1 MSTCVVNTNS
11 ANNGN
16 IEAQLVLLLE
26 RLDEASKREGN
37 NSNNRTTV
45 SMITEVRTLELW
57 RAVIAECLAMV
68 FYVFLVC
75 GAFSPWTG
83 KAPSAENHI
92 IIALVAG
99 FSMAVLVHSF
109 GQVSLISMRPRP
121 ICYNLIII
129 ESKTI

>member
-1 MSTCVVNTNS
+1 MSTCVVNTNTS
-11 ANNGN
+11 SN
-16 IEAQLVLLLE
+16 IEAQLALLLE

-37 NSNNRTTV
+37 LPTNRTSL
-45 SMITEVRTLELW
+45 SMMSEVRTLELW

-83 KAPSAENHI
+83 KTPTPDHYI

-99 FSMAVLVHSF
+99 FAMAVLVHSF
-109 GQVSLISMRPRP
+109 GQVRWIRLVSFIG
-121 ICYNLIII
+121 NL
-129 ESKTI
+129 